1 MEDHLQK
8 GNVGSNPTDGFNA
21 AIGLMVIHPSF
32 GGGSNPHDN
41 TVVCMSTYG

>member
-1 MEDHLQK
+1 
-8 GNVGSNPTDGFNA
+8 
-21 AIGLMVIHPSF
+21 MVIHPSF